1 MYLPKI
7 REVKEALTSFFSK
20 PYTTKFPA
28 EKFTPY
34 EEFRGFPRYDSEKCV
49 GCGTCAQVCPPT
61 AITIT
66 DNLELKKRTL
76 VVNYSSC
83 IHCGQ
88 CEEKCITE
96 KGIRLSNEYSFSYMD
111 KNDKSIL
118 EQVEKELALCE
129 ICGEIIAP
137 RDQLKWVR
145 ERLGAKAYAH
155 PNFLLETQREFFEV
169 EPSEPKSRIRRED
182 QIKEVCSKCRQKVVV
197 EDEFYA
203 FSK

>member
-20 PYTTKFPA
+20 PYTTMFPA
-28 EKFTPY
+28 EKFIPSEHY
-34 EEFRGFPRYDSEKCV
+34 RGFPRYYAEDCV
-49 GCGTCAQVCPPT
+49 GCGTCEQVCPAT

-66 DNLELKKRTL
+66 DDIGLRKRTL
-76 VVNYSSC
+76 MINYASC
-83 IHCGQ
+83 MNCGQ
-88 CEEKCITE
+88 CQEKCITG
-96 KGIRLSNEYSFSYMD
+96 KGVILSNEYSFSYMD

-118 EQVEKELALCE
+118 EHIEKELVLCE

-137 RDQLKWVR
+137 RDHLNWVKN
-145 ERLGAKAYAH
+145 RLGAKAYAH

-182 QIKEVCSKCRQKVVV
+182 QIKEVCPKCRQKVVV

-203 FSK
+203 FTE